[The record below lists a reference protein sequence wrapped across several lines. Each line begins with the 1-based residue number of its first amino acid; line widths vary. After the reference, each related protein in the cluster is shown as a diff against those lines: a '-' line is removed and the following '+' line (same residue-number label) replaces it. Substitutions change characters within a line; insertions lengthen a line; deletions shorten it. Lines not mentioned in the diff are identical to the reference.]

1 VVSHGRLK
9 KLNVDIVVGKDCTYF
24 VFGFSKNFV
33 APSYLLLLA
42 WTTRLR
48 NAFCLLHALKA
59 TQPALPH
66 ARREIKVGRLVSE
79 DFTTSPRTFLK
90 KVRGCVCFVFTSS
103 RSHGGYRFAELPHA
117 HGIKIKYYERNLG
130 SCGFPKWANTLL
142 GKGIKKLPSGS
153 FLYLGETATL
163 LKAEE
168 WCPMED

>member
-1 VVSHGRLK
+1 MKNVVSHGRLK

-90 KVRGCVCFVFTSS
+90 KGAGLCLFRLYFLSFAWRLPLRGTTPCS
-103 RSHGGYRFAELPHA
+103 RN
-117 HGIKIKYYERNLG
+117 KN
-130 SCGFPKWANTLL
+130 
-142 GKGIKKLPSGS
+142 
-153 FLYLGETATL
+153 
-163 LKAEE
+163 
-168 WCPMED
+168 